1 MLCIWVKWKYLG
13 NFLDYSIK
21 ITIYLVRPL
30 KLFNIFEK
38 LETFQQGNIFLKLH
52 RSKETGILNY
62 LTSNWLISIN
72 CPIFYPNSKL
82 YLLFSVVKF
91 SSLILQRGKTPT
103 YRKENY
109 ENFFNF
115 SAYDKLCPNK
125 LSCRISISHHLCS
138 TLVRHLRFTARD
150 GQVRLFSFHSFI
162 VW

>member
-109 ENFFNF
+109 ENFT
-115 SAYDKLCPNK
+115 
-125 LSCRISISHHLCS
+125 I
-138 TLVRHLRFTARD
+138 LVLMTNYAQTSYRVESLYHITYVL
-150 GQVRLFSFHSFI
+150 H
-162 VW
+162 W